1 MSVTQFSFDTRVV
14 IPPHTKL
21 VRFFEELKAGKL
33 MGTKCKKC
41 GKLFFPPRADCNICL
56 SSDMEW
62 VEMKG
67 NGKLLSYTITYFA
80 PKAYVKMAPYAIGVA
95 QLDQGPKLSAWIRG
109 VKFEDL
115 KIGMR
120 LKVTIEK
127 CEDDIIRYILRP
139 E

>member
-1 MSVTQFSFDTRVV
+1 
-14 IPPHTKL
+14 
-21 VRFFEELKAGKL
+21 
-33 MGTKCKKC
+33 
-41 GKLFFPPRADCNICL
+41 
-56 SSDMEW
+56 
-62 VEMKG
+62 
-67 NGKLLSYTITYFA
+67 
-80 PKAYVKMAPYAIGVA
+80 MAPYAIGVA